1 MPDRSRDTEKAKAWS
16 EMKAA
21 VRAYAH
27 DPSGVNGG
35 EVESACGR
43 LRRAETDSLL
53 ARGRATELPRGSTRP
68 GNGRGA
74 QD

>member
-1 MPDRSRDTEKAKAWS
+1 MPDQSHDSENAKAWS

-27 DPSGVNGG
+27 DPSGDNIS
-35 EVESACGR
+35 EVKSACGR

-53 ARGRATELPRGSTRP
+53 GRGRASEAAHARARPRTG
-68 GNGRGA
+68 GGA
-74 QD
+74 KD

>member
-1 MPDRSRDTEKAKAWS
+1 MPDRFRDTEKAKAWS

-21 VRAYAH
+21 ARAYAH
-27 DPSGVNGG
+27 NPSGDNIG

-53 ARGRATELPRGSTRP
+53 ARGRVAELPRGSARP
-68 GNGRGA
+68 GNGRGPE
-74 QD
+74 D

>member
-1 MPDRSRDTEKAKAWS
+1 MPDRSSDVEKAKAWS
-16 EMKAA
+16 KMKAA

-27 DPSGVNGG
+27 DPSGNNMG

-53 ARGRATELPRGSTRP
+53 GRGRAGEEPRRPQPNRSGGSK
-68 GNGRGA
+68 
-74 QD
+74 D

>member
-27 DPSGVNGG
+27 DPSGDNVG

-53 ARGRATELPRGSTRP
+53 ARGRVSDLPRGSARP
-68 GNGRGA
+68 GNGPGA
-74 QD
+74 ED

>member
-1 MPDRSRDTEKAKAWS
+1 MPDRSRDVEKAKAWS
-16 EMKAA
+16 KMKAA

-27 DPSGVNGG
+27 DPSGNNIG

-53 ARGRATELPRGSTRP
+53 ERGRAGEEPRGPQPNRSGP
-68 GNGRGA
+68 SK
-74 QD
+74 D

>member
-1 MPDRSRDTEKAKAWS
+1 MPNHSRDSEKAKAWS

-27 DPSGVNGG
+27 DPSGDNIS

-43 LRRAETDSLL
+43 LRRAEADSLL
-53 ARGRATELPRGSTRP
+53 ARGRVTEAPGGSARP
-68 GNGRGA
+68 WTGHGTK
-74 QD
+74 D

>member
-1 MPDRSRDTEKAKAWS
+1 MPDQSRDSEKAKAWS

-27 DPSGVNGG
+27 DPSGDNVG
-35 EVESACGR
+35 EVKSACGR

-53 ARGRATELPRGSTRP
+53 ARGRAGGPPGARARPRTG
-68 GNGRGA
+68 GGA
-74 QD
+74 KD

>member
-1 MPDRSRDTEKAKAWS
+1 MPDHSRDSEKAKAWS

-27 DPSGVNGG
+27 DPSGDNIS

-43 LRRAETDSLL
+43 LRRAEAESFL
-53 ARGRATELPRGSTRP
+53 ARGRVTEAPEGSARP
-68 GNGRGA
+68 WTGPGTK
-74 QD
+74 D

>member
-1 MPDRSRDTEKAKAWS
+1 MPDQPHDVEKAKAWS
-16 EMKAA
+16 KMKAA

-27 DPSGVNGG
+27 DPSGNNIG

-53 ARGRATELPRGSTRP
+53 ERGRATEAPRPDPPTRSGGP
-68 GNGRGA
+68 K
-74 QD
+74 D

>member
-1 MPDRSRDTEKAKAWS
+1 MPDRSRDVEKAKAWS
-16 EMKAA
+16 KMKAA

-27 DPSGVNGG
+27 DPSGINIG

-53 ARGRATELPRGSTRP
+53 ERGRAGEEPRRP
-68 GNGRGA
+68 QPDRSSPSK
-74 QD
+74 D

>member
-1 MPDRSRDTEKAKAWS
+1 MPDRSRETEKAKAWS

-27 DPSGVNGG
+27 DPSGDNIG

-53 ARGRATELPRGSTRP
+53 ARGRATGAPGRSARP
-68 GNGRGA
+68 WTGDGA
-74 QD
+74 KD